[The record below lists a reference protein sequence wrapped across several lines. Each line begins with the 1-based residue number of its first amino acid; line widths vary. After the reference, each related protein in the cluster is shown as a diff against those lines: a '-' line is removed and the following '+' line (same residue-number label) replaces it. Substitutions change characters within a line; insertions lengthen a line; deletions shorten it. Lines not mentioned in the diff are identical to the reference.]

1 MFFERAPCCQCLF
14 YLVRSALISRA
25 PEPRVARSCLLVSAE
40 NSYYSRLV
48 FVGGYVYFP
57 YFNSGNVQSCAP
69 EVFGRFSPYC
79 LAFTI
84 KIILCMSLY
93 LQPFSTWPFEIIF
106 SHRFSF
112 IFFSTQIHRAPRL
125 KCARYG
131 DELECRTESA
141 ELQLAGE
148 FLTLIVF
155 GMFMRCLLCRCGV
168 DQALRDSHRVRQM
181 RVLQMYRLKEMHGQ
195 PHVLQVDLGS
205 FQPAT
210 IRIVPRRKNSHSWYE
225 IRSFIVSMTG
235 TELKI
240 RVRIPSLR

>member
-1 MFFERAPCCQCLF
+1 M
-14 YLVRSALISRA
+14 
-25 PEPRVARSCLLVSAE
+25 SAE

-125 KCARYG
+125 KFARYG

-155 GMFMRCLLCRCGV
+155 GMFMRCLFCVGVGWTRLSETAIGFVKCECYRCT
-168 DQALRDSHRVRQM
+168 DSKRCM
-181 RVLQMYRLKEMHGQ
+181 DSLTSFKWI
-195 PHVLQVDLGS
+195 LGAS
-205 FQPAT
+205 SQRP
-210 IRIVPRRKNSHSWYE
+210 YE
-225 IRSFIVSMTG
+225 
-235 TELKI
+235 
-240 RVRIPSLR
+240 